1 MTVFLLISTQL
12 NCCSF
17 SYHRHYP
24 LGHNTC
30 TALLL
35 IKVYFCI
42 QEYLQQAQDLVENE
56 SILLQTLGK
65 EKTEIHVDSGA
76 PCARERSP
84 VPKKMHLS
92 THQGDFGNHMT
103 VFPTDRLTD
112 SPSIHTTGIPV

>member
-65 EKTEIHVDSGA
+65 EKQRYTLIAGLHAHASVAPYLRKCICLPIREILVI
-76 PCARERSP
+76 
-84 VPKKMHLS
+84 
-92 THQGDFGNHMT
+92 T
-103 VFPTDRLTD
+103 
-112 SPSIHTTGIPV
+112 

>member
-24 LGHNTC
+24 LGQNTC

-65 EKTEIHVDSGA
+65 EKTEIHGNSGV
-76 PCARERSP
+76 PCAREHSSI
-84 VPKKMHLS
+84 PKKIHLS
-92 THQGDFGNHMT
+92 TH
-103 VFPTDRLTD
+103 
-112 SPSIHTTGIPV
+112 